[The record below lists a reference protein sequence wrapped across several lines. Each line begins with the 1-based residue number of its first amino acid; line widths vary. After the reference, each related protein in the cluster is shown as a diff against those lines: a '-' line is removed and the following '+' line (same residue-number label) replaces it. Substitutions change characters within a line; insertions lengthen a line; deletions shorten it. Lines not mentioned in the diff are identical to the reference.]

1 MQNPGGTGVRSDRR
15 RPPVV
20 GSAVGRLPWFGL
32 VLLGLLGGAA
42 AYAANFP
49 CRIAGWQG
57 GVQFTYGCYTD
68 IHPLFFRD
76 GLAEGTL
83 VYVDQPVEY
92 PVLTGAWMQLAAGAV
107 SWIPDDRLAGLVYFD
122 LTVVALTV
130 CLVATVVMV
139 GAMAGRVSRDGEPGF
154 DPSVALLAGAGVAVV
169 PATVL
174 NAFINWDFL
183 AVALSTGA
191 LLLWQ
196 RNRPWLA
203 GVLLGLAVAA
213 KFYPMFFLGPLLV
226 LGLRDWW
233 RERDGGATLRDVGR
247 VAGAAV
253 LAWAAVNVPV
263 LLASPTGW
271 ATFFVY
277 SSERG
282 ADWGTIYY
290 VLGQAGAV
298 WARGGETLNTV
309 GTLGFL
315 LGCAAVG
322 ALALFARRRPPLAA
336 LVFLTVAAFILT
348 NKVWSPQFV
357 LWLLPLAVLAWPR
370 NLRTWVVVAAFGLWQ
385 LGELGYALGI
395 WPYLDYVAHDSDVA
409 ATTVT
414 LGGYAVLTLGRFCGL
429 ILACAV
435 VCVGCLRRPSHT
447 TVAGSLRAD

>member
-1 MQNPGGTGVRSDRR
+1 MRDRGTTGVRRDRR
-15 RPPVV
+15 RSPVV
-20 GSAVGRLPWFGL
+20 VPGAGRPPWVGL

-42 AYAANFP
+42 AYAANLP
-49 CRIAGWQG
+49 CRIAGWRG

-107 SWIPDDRLAGLVYFD
+107 SWIPDDRLAGGVYFD

-139 GAMAGRVSRDGEPGF
+139 GAMAGRDLRGGAARF
-154 DPSVALLAGAGVAVV
+154 DPSVALLAGAGVALV

-183 AVALSTGA
+183 AIALATGA
-191 LLLWQ
+191 LFLWQ
-196 RNRPWLA
+196 RDRPWLA
-203 GVLLGLAVAA
+203 GALLGLAVAA
-213 KFYPMFFLGPLLV
+213 KFYPVFFLGPLLV

-233 RERDGGATLRDVGR
+233 RDRDGGATLRDVAR
-247 VAGAAV
+247 CTGAAV
-253 LAWAAVNVPV
+253 VAWAVVNLPV

-277 SSERG
+277 SGERG

-290 VLGQAGAV
+290 VLGQAGV
-298 WARGGETLNTV
+298 GWARGGETLNTV

-315 LGCAAVG
+315 VGCVAVG
-322 ALALFARRRPPLAA
+322 ALALFARNRPPLAA

-357 LWLLPLAVLAWPR
+357 LWLLPLAALAWPR
-370 NLRTWVVVAAFGLWQ
+370 NLRTWMVVAAIGLWQ
-385 LGELGYALGI
+385 MAELGYALGI
-395 WPYLDYVAHDSDVA
+395 WPYLDHVTRDSDVA

-435 VCVGCLRRPSHT
+435 VCAGCLRRPSHP